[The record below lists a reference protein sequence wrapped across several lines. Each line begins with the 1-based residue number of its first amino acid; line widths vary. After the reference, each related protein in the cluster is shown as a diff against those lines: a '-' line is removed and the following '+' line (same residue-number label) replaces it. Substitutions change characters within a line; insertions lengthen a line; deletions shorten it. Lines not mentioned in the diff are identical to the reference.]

1 MDKKP
6 LIWISICIVFL
17 LVLGSQTC
25 VVGYQTV
32 RASRQHLLQAT
43 VNHTELLLEKVKDFS
58 QKLTTM
64 QYQNVSIHIIIVY
77 IIGFVYGLITWVPA
91 SLIILLVS
99 LVLFVVIGIV
109 ETMIGNNFYWKDLF
123 KSIFVGTIFDILM
136 YPFLCAMNLVEK
148 YP

>member
-1 MDKKP
+1 
-6 LIWISICIVFL
+6 
-17 LVLGSQTC
+17 